1 MNSDRAHFSFTDDA
15 RCVLFAPNHCRPAK
29 DIASAQPSER
39 DRGTVVRLVANR
51 DLAAYKKIHIRSGIT
66 LLKDHC
72 VSRAGK
78 VFKKR
83 LEDSDLIEGEILK
96 KRYIRDSVKHL
107 KAY

>member
-1 MNSDRAHFSFTDDA
+1 MNSDGADSSFADDA
-15 RCVLFAPNHCRPAK
+15 RCVLLASNHCRPAK
-29 DIASAQPSER
+29 HISRVQSCKG
-39 DRGTVVRLVANR
+39 DRRAVVRLVTNR
-51 DLAAYKKIHIRSGIT
+51 DLAAYKEIHIRSGIT

-72 VSRAGK
+72 VGRAAK